1 MNIFLFVY
9 MFVLFVLLTPGT
21 LINLSIGSKSA
32 YSKWMVAA
40 IHGFLFSIIAITTYS
55 TVNDIYM
62 GMFSSTQENY
72 LDPNSIDTGYT
83 FSNPVG
89 PKNFNTPSDI
99 PPKKPQADV
108 RPGSNIKCGKFG
120 FCGSV
125 DPGTVKKIYCYG
137 DTNGC
142 LWGTGDCRDDNDCKK
157 YNDAS
162 KKYTDYAKNP
172 PPDPLNPNPVCSTFT
187 ADSWPGNFC
196 SLLGH
201 ETKK

>member
-21 LINLSIGSKSA
+21 LINLSIGGKSA

-40 IHGFLFSIIAITTYS
+40 IHGFLFSVIAITTYS
-55 TVNDIYM
+55 TVNDIYT
-62 GMFSSTQENY
+62 GLFSSTQEN
-72 LDPNSIDTGYT
+72 LDPNSIFTGYT
-83 FSNPVG
+83 FSNPAG
-89 PKNFNTPSDI
+89 PKNFNTPSTI
-99 PPKKPQADV
+99 PPKKSQADV
-108 RPGSNIKCGKFG
+108 RPGPNIKCGKFG

-125 DPGTVKKIYCYG
+125 DPGAVKKIYCYG
-137 DTNGC
+137 SPNGC
-142 LWGTGDCRDDNDCKK
+142 MWGTGDCKNDADCKK
-157 YNDAS
+157 YTDSS
-162 KKYTDYAKNP
+162 KKYTDYTYNQNA
-172 PPDPLNPNPVCSTFT
+172 VCSTFT